1 MLEKYARGLAN
12 QTQAFMILMGYVMAY
27 AAFFVVLVEYGG
39 TSPSLK
45 VMQWALILP
54 PIAYAVAI
62 AVANI
67 SQARNP
73 T

>member
-1 MLEKYARGLAN
+1 MLSKYAWGVAKLA
-12 QTQAFMILMGYVMAY
+12 QAFMAIMGYVMAY
-27 AAFFVVLVEYGG
+27 VAFFIVLVEYGG

-45 VMQWALILP
+45 VMQWALLLP
-54 PIAYAVAI
+54 PIAYVVGVS
-62 AVANI
+62 VANI